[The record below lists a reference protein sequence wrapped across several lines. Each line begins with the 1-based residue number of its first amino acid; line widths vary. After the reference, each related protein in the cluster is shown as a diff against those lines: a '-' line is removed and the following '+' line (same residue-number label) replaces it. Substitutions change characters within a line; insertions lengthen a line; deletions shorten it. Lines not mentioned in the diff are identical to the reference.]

1 MTSWTWMLF
10 NEDTFR
16 EKLLPSS
23 YLSYHLSC
31 WFNFIQKSEK
41 IYASIVHKTWQNPW
55 THFGLL
61 LAQKPQN
68 KVFLDKSFGSVL
80 ITDAAAT
87 SCKNQKS
94 FMHWILTTPEKPHF
108 GPIPAHFWPQTF
120 KKKFSKNILRQL

>member
-87 SCKNQKS
+87 SCKNQNASSIEYWQHQKNL
-94 FMHWILTTPEKPHF
+94 ILSPFRPTF
-108 GPIPAHFWPQTF
+108 GPKLSKQI
-120 KKKFSKNILRQL
+120 FSKNILRQL